1 MIRVKCQ
8 FFAEVEL
15 IAGTTRHD
23 ISLPDGATVADLL
36 DTLSRELKPGF
47 LKELKK
53 FEGDG
58 LQIIVRDRPSGLPDG
73 PKTPLRDGDTV
84 TFLVPLIGG

>member
-1 MIRVKCQ
+1 MISVRCQ

-15 IAGTTRHD
+15 IAGTTRYD
-23 ISLPDGATVADLL
+23 VSLPDGATVAGLL
-36 DTLSRELKPGF
+36 EALSRELKPGF
-47 LKELKK
+47 LAELKK

-58 LQIIVRDRPSGLPDG
+58 LQIIISDRPSGLPDG
-73 PKTPLRDGDTV
+73 PRTPLHDGDTV